1 MNRTLTITFILLLA
15 FSLVKAIA
23 GLIADPIGE
32 LAGLGLYT
40 LISVGFYALLSTRK
54 S

>member
-15 FSLVKAIA
+15 FSFIKAIA

-32 LAGLGLYT
+32 LAGVGLYVLT
-40 LISVGFYALLSTRK
+40 SAAFYYLIGRPK